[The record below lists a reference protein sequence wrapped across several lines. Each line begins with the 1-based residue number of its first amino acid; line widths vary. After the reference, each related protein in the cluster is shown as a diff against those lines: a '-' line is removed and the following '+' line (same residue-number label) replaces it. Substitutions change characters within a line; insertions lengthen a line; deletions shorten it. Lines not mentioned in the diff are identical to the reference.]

1 MKLTMLK
8 PHKSYK
14 EMELVRR
21 AQAGEADAF
30 EALTT
35 RYERRIYSLA
45 LRMLRH
51 QPDAER
57 VTQRT
62 FIRALE
68 SLPRFHGETSFAA
81 WLLRIASRTVLQEA
95 RKRTA
100 RPTPC
105 LKEGNEPNVDSVAA
119 LRLSSERQMVGMN
132 VPRLL
137 EQSLD
142 RLDERSRLVFLLRD
156 VEDMSATET
165 ANALGMSEAKT
176 SLRLL
181 HARLQ
186 LRELLAGVLGDSAR
200 INHNF
205 VGITGQPSA
214 PFPLKRKLRLWRSTI
229 SS

>member
-1 MKLTMLK
+1 MLK
-8 PHKSYK
+8 PYKSCK

-21 AQAGEADAF
+21 AQAGEAAAF
-30 EALTT
+30 EALKT

-45 LRMLRH
+45 LRMLRQ

-62 FIRALE
+62 FLRALE
-68 SLPRFHGETSFAA
+68 SLPRFHDETSFAA

-95 RKRTA
+95 RKQKACT
-100 RPTPC
+100 TPC
-105 LKEGNEPNVDSVAA
+105 LKEGNEPNDDHVAG
-119 LRLSSERQMVGMN
+119 LRLSPERPTVGKNMS
-132 VPRLL
+132 RLL
-137 EQSLD
+137 EQALD

-156 VEDMSATET
+156 VEDLSATET
-165 ANALGMSEAKT
+165 ANALGLSEARI

-186 LRELLAGVLGDSAR
+186 LRELLAGVLSDSAR

-205 VGITGQPSA
+205 VGISGQPSA
-214 PFPLKRKLRLWRSTI
+214 PFPLKKKPRLWRSTM